1 MNISPIRKGS
11 ADTNSSHHSP
21 PPSVKSSQVT
31 SSPSASISAYKFI
44 ATPSPTKN
52 KQTKRSKSFKEKG
65 EVLRILEVTKGPQ
78 EKSPDTESEYIQEV
92 ISASDVVRWSFGE

>member
-21 PPSVKSSQVT
+21 PPSVKSTQVT
-31 SSPSASISAYKFI
+31 SSPSASISTYKFI
-44 ATPSPTKN
+44 STPSPTKN

-65 EVLRILEVTKGPQ
+65 EVLKILEVTKDPE
-78 EKSPDTESEYIQEV
+78 EKSSEGENDYIQEV
-92 ISASDVVRWSFGE
+92 ISASDVVRR